1 MEHQQKALC
10 ARLDGN
16 NIPQKSYLQPRF
28 HHAIIMSSQRL
39 CCQSFVTARPDTE
52 ETDLETSASSLQ
64 QRLARLQRVVEI
76 SLTLNSTLELEPLLD
91 VIIET
96 AQEITHTEGASILL
110 LDKETGE
117 LRFRAVTGQKRHELK
132 PVTVP
137 LDNSIAGYIVRTG
150 MPLLI
155 PDVNQDA
162 RFGGQ
167 VDAAVDFTTRS
178 ILGVPLMVKE
188 RIIGVLEVVNKTGH
202 GAFDEEDAY
211 SLTTVAAQAA
221 IALENSRLITE
232 LQDAYAE
239 LNQLDQLKSEFIA
252 IASHELRTPLSVILG
267 YVTFLQRDA
276 TGELRD
282 QLDVVVRSALRLRSL
297 IDDMINLRHI
307 EAGEVELDLEPS
319 DLVELVR
326 DTCDEFRE
334 LSLAKGQQFSIA
346 LPDEPVPALLDR
358 DKIRLAL
365 GNLISNAIKFS
376 PDEGQIAVEIGSG
389 DQDAPAIT
397 VRDTGIGISERDQKR
412 IFDRFYQA
420 DHAYTRRFEGMGLGL
435 SIAKSLVEIHGG
447 MLEVQSE
454 LGKGSAFTIR
464 LPATSQPLT

>member
-1 MEHQQKALC
+1 
-10 ARLDGN
+10 
-16 NIPQKSYLQPRF
+16 
-28 HHAIIMSSQRL
+28 
-39 CCQSFVTARPDTE
+39 
-52 ETDLETSASSLQ
+52 LETSANSLQ
-64 QRLARLQRVVEI
+64 QRLVRLQRVVEV

-117 LRFRAVTGQKRHELK
+117 LRFRAATGQKRHALK
-132 PVTVP
+132 PVAVP

-150 MPLLI
+150 MALLI
-155 PDVNQDA
+155 PNVKDDP

-167 VDAAVDFTTRS
+167 VDEAVDFTTRS

-188 RIIGVLEVVNKTGH
+188 RTIGVLEVVNKIGH
-202 GAFDEEDAY
+202 STFDEEDAY
-211 SLTTVAAQAA
+211 ILTTMAAQAA

-232 LQDAYAE
+232 LQDAYEE

-297 IDDMINLRHI
+297 IDDMINLRHVETG
-307 EAGEVELDLEPS
+307 EAELDLEHC
-319 DLVELVR
+319 DVVELVLS
-326 DTCDEFRE
+326 TCDEFRE
-334 LSLAKGQQFSIA
+334 LSQAKGQVFSIA
-346 LPDEPVPALLDR
+346 TPDAPIPARLDR

-376 PDEGQIAVEIGSG
+376 PEEGQITVEV
-389 DQDAPAIT
+389 APANDSAVTIT
-397 VRDTGIGISERDQKR
+397 VTDTGIGISERDQKR

-420 DHAYTRRFEGMGLGL
+420 EHGYTRRFEGMGLGL
-435 SIAKSLVEIHGG
+435 SIAKSLVDIHGG
-447 MLEVQSE
+447 VLEVKSE
-454 LGKGSAFTIR
+454 LGQGSAFTIR
-464 LPATSQPLT
+464 LPAIA

>member
-1 MEHQQKALC
+1 M
-10 ARLDGN
+10 
-16 NIPQKSYLQPRF
+16 
-28 HHAIIMSSQRL
+28 
-39 CCQSFVTARPDTE
+39 
-52 ETDLETSASSLQ
+52 ETSANSLQ
-64 QRLARLQRVVEI
+64 QRLARLQRVVEV
-76 SLTLNSTLELEPLLD
+76 SLTLNSTLELEPLLN

-117 LRFRAVTGQKRHELK
+117 LRFRAATGQKRHALK

-155 PDVNQDA
+155 PDVNEDP

-167 VDAAVDFTTRS
+167 VDEAVDFITRS

-188 RIIGVLEVVNKTGH
+188 RTIGVLEVVNKTGRST
-202 GAFDEEDAY
+202 FDEDDAY
-211 SLTTVAAQAA
+211 ILTTVAAQAA

-232 LQDAYAE
+232 LQEAYEE

-297 IDDMINLRHI
+297 IDDMINLRHV
-307 EAGEVELDLEPS
+307 EAGEVELDLERC
-319 DLVELVR
+319 DVVELVQS
-326 DTCDEFRE
+326 TCDEFRE
-334 LSLAKGQQFSIA
+334 LSQAKGQEFSIFT
-346 LPDEPVPALLDR
+346 PDEPIPARLDR

-376 PDEGQIAVEIGSG
+376 PEVGQITVEVKPANASAV
-389 DQDAPAIT
+389 AIT
-397 VRDTGIGISERDQKR
+397 VTDTGIGISERDQKR

-420 DHAYTRRFEGMGLGL
+420 EHGYTRRFEGMGLGL
-435 SIAKSLVEIHGG
+435 SIAKSLVDIHGG
-447 MLEVQSE
+447 VLEVKSE
-454 LGKGSAFTIR
+454 LGRGSAFTIR
-464 LPATSQPLT
+464 LPAIIQSQAP

>member
-1 MEHQQKALC
+1 
-10 ARLDGN
+10 
-16 NIPQKSYLQPRF
+16 
-28 HHAIIMSSQRL
+28 
-39 CCQSFVTARPDTE
+39 
-52 ETDLETSASSLQ
+52 LETSANSLQ
-64 QRLARLQRVVEI
+64 QRLTRLQRVVEV
-76 SLTLNSTLELEPLLD
+76 SLTLNSTLELESLLD

-117 LRFRAVTGQKRHELK
+117 LRFRAATGQKRQELK
-132 PVTVP
+132 PVSVP

-155 PDVNQDA
+155 PDVNEDP

-167 VDAAVDFTTRS
+167 VDEAVDFVTRS

-188 RIIGVLEVVNKTGH
+188 RIIGVLEVVNKKGH
-202 GAFDEEDAY
+202 TPFDEDDAY
-211 SLTTVAAQAA
+211 ILTTVAAQAA

-232 LQDAYAE
+232 LQEAYEE

-297 IDDMINLRHI
+297 IDDMINLRHV
-307 EAGEVELDLEPS
+307 EAGEAELDLERCNV
-319 DLVELVR
+319 VELVLS
-326 DTCDEFRE
+326 TCEEFRE
-334 LSLAKGQQFSIA
+334 LSQAKGQQFTIIS
-346 LPDEPVPALLDR
+346 PDDPIPARLDR

-376 PDEGQIAVEIGSG
+376 PEEGQIAVEVVRASVSS
-389 DQDAPAIT
+389 AAIT
-397 VRDTGIGISERDQKR
+397 VRDTGIGISDRDQKR

-420 DHAYTRRFEGMGLGL
+420 EHAYTRRYEGMGLGL
-435 SIAKSLVEIHGG
+435 SIAKSLVDIHGG
-447 MLEVQSE
+447 VLEVKSE
-454 LGKGSAFTIR
+454 LGKGSAFTIK
-464 LPATSQPLT
+464 LPSLVQDNTP

>member
-1 MEHQQKALC
+1 MT
-10 ARLDGN
+10 
-16 NIPQKSYLQPRF
+16 
-28 HHAIIMSSQRL
+28 
-39 CCQSFVTARPDTE
+39 VRPGSE
-52 ETDLETSASSLQ
+52 ETILETSANSLQ
-64 QRLARLQRVVEI
+64 QRLSRLQRVVEV

-96 AQEITHTEGASILL
+96 AQGITHTEGASILL
-110 LDKETGE
+110 LDTETGE
-117 LRFRAVTGQKRHELK
+117 LRFRAATGQKRQQLK

-155 PDVNQDA
+155 PDVSQEP

-167 VDAAVDFTTRS
+167 VDEAVGFKTRS

-188 RIIGVLEVVNKTGH
+188 RIIGVLEVVNKIGN
-202 GAFDEEDAY
+202 APFDEDDAY
-211 SLTTVAAQAA
+211 ILTTVAAQAA

-232 LQDAYAE
+232 LQNAYEE

-252 IASHELRTPLSVILG
+252 VASHELRTPLSVILG
-267 YVTFLQRDA
+267 YATFLQRDA

-307 EAGEVELDLEPS
+307 EAGQVELDLEPC
-319 DLVELVR
+319 DFVELVR
-326 DTCDEFRE
+326 STGDEFQD
-334 LSLAKGQQFSIA
+334 LSQAKGQTFTIFT
-346 LPDEPVPALLDR
+346 PDEPIPAILDQ

-376 PDEGQIAVEIGSG
+376 PEEGQIRIEIPPATNDDYVAV
-389 DQDAPAIT
+389 T
-397 VRDTGIGISERDQKR
+397 VEDTGIGISERDQKR

-420 DHAYTRRFEGMGLGL
+420 ERAYSRRFEGMGLGL
-435 SIAKSLVEIHGG
+435 SIARSLVDIHGG
-447 MLEVQSE
+447 TLDVTSE
-454 LGKGSAFTIR
+454 IGKGSVFTIR
-464 LPATSQPLT
+464 LPRNNQAAESPLAV